1 MNAITKILFLVLT
14 MYLHGTPTEG
24 CTDIEAIN
32 YNSNATYGENQCWY
46 EFNEY
51 QWTVSLMS
59 FYGTHPDNSL
69 INMVSSLET
78 AYQIIGQ
85 GVASQE
91 VTPFNWI
98 GSIMDI
104 DQTKGY
110 WIVQAIPDYLSYIGQ
125 PINPSIEYCL
135 STGNNLISYPNKNPY
150 SIINAFPE
158 EILNNINQIA
168 TSGYAAIKD
177 SSGQW
182 HGSLETL
189 NPWKGYWLNSTTS
202 EEVCF
207 QFNNSYPLPRETIE
221 QVTELP
227 EEMKFNQST
236 KQSFYFIQN
245 NNQINNGDYIVA
257 KKGDVVVGSTRF
269 TGKEYSTLP
278 IMGTDGNWYSDGYL
292 EDNDN
297 IVIEIWNQNNKF
309 TGNLVSDSELKFK
322 DLNLEF
328 INSYTIQKTE
338 PISFELISAYPNP
351 FNPAINIELTL
362 LEKSKVNI
370 DIFDINGIFIKGLVD
385 SYVDKGT
392 YKYVWYANNYP
403 SGIYLLKLDHNNT
416 KRVKKISLIK

>member
-1 MNAITKILFLVLT
+1 MDAITKILFLVLI
-14 MYLHGTPTEG
+14 MHLHGTPTEG

-32 YNSNATYGENQCWY
+32 YNPNATYGENQCWY

-182 HGSLETL
+182 HGSLEAL
-189 NPWKGYWLNSTTS
+189 NPWKGYWLNSTAS
-202 EEVCF
+202 EEVC
-207 QFNNSYPLPRETIE
+207 
-221 QVTELP
+221 
-227 EEMKFNQST
+227 
-236 KQSFYFIQN
+236 
-245 NNQINNGDYIVA
+245 
-257 KKGDVVVGSTRF
+257 
-269 TGKEYSTLP
+269 
-278 IMGTDGNWYSDGYL
+278 
-292 EDNDN
+292 
-297 IVIEIWNQNNKF
+297 
-309 TGNLVSDSELKFK
+309 
-322 DLNLEF
+322 
-328 INSYTIQKTE
+328 
-338 PISFELISAYPNP
+338 
-351 FNPAINIELTL
+351 
-362 LEKSKVNI
+362 
-370 DIFDINGIFIKGLVD
+370 
-385 SYVDKGT
+385 
-392 YKYVWYANNYP
+392 
-403 SGIYLLKLDHNNT
+403 
-416 KRVKKISLIK
+416 